1 MSGRL
6 LQGVAFAGDCRQEG
20 AGDEGAV
27 GAGWGGGEALAH
39 LLVAVGYYKG
49 DNALRKA
56 IETSNDF
63 LKHAKQTVEKPATY
77 LYTNMLV
84 DLDSRQVLAWKMSQH
99 ATFSE
104 FLFQNFYQYCTE
116 YIFFL

>member
-84 DLDSRQVLAWKMSQH
+84 DLDSRQVLGVENES
-99 ATFSE
+99 TCNVFRIFISE
-104 FLFQNFYQYCTE
+104 FLSVLY
-116 YIFFL
+116 